1 MCKSSPVKNLIW
13 SFSAFAGAMLSVALL
28 PNPSMAS
35 CPYAGPCHL
44 WPELLAGFLFV
55 FLSLVLGPKLVSH
68 RVFVFVLLAIWS
80 IMEPHRTGELKLH
93 MVLEILAILP
103 QMLIFQGGVVGAF
116 LGYSV
121 VLLFRKMK
129 RNTHA

>member
-1 MCKSSPVKNLIW
+1 MVV
-13 SFSAFAGAMLSVALL
+13 LSVCRCYAERGVL
-28 PNPSMAS
+28 PNPSMVG

-68 RVFVFVLLAIWS
+68 LVFVFVLLTIWS
-80 IMEPHRTGELKLH
+80 IMEPLRTGELELH
-93 MVLEILAILP
+93 MVLEIFAVLP
-103 QMLIFQGGVVGAF
+103 RMLIFQGGMVGAF
-116 LGYSV
+116 LGYSA

-129 RNTHA
+129 RDAKA